1 MLLPNRVEQSASNL
15 FEGNCKDVVLV
26 VEDCQ
31 IMQRTLRR
39 LFESGGMEVR
49 VVSDGVAAVESFQ
62 KQTPSAVLL
71 DMKIPGLPGRE
82 VCHVLKAQN
91 TSVPVVVVSAII
103 EVSEKVLLL
112 ELGADDYITK
122 PFSPKELLA
131 RVRRFLRP
139 AKPTPQ
145 NFTDVVIETVPHER
159 LAFSDVKIDF
169 TSMEAT
175 RSGAPVKLATQE
187 FEILKCFSR
196 SPDKVFS
203 REELLNQV
211 WGCEL
216 SPEPR
221 LVDKFIFRLRQKLEP
236 DPGDPRHF
244 LLLRGAGYK
253 FRCGPLSG

>member
-1 MLLPNRVEQSASNL
+1 MCFSPNRVEQSGSKL
-15 FEGNCKDVVLV
+15 LKGNCKDVVLV
-26 VEDCQ
+26 VEDCK

-49 VVSDGVAAVESFQ
+49 MVSDGVAAVESFQ
-62 KQTPSAVLL
+62 KQPPSAVLL
-71 DMKIPGLPGRE
+71 DLKLPGLPGRE

-91 TSVPVVVVSAII
+91 PSVPVVVVSAII

-139 AKPTPQ
+139 AEPAPQ
-145 NFTDVVIETVPHER
+145 NFTDVVIKTVPHEL
-159 LAFSDVKIDF
+159 LAFSDVNIDF
-169 TSMEAT
+169 TSMETT
-175 RSGAPVKLATQE
+175 RGGAPVKLATQE
-187 FEILKCFSR
+187 FELLKCFSR

-221 LVDKFIFRLRQKLEP
+221 VVDKFIFRLRQKLEP
-236 DPGDPRHF
+236 DPGDPQHF
-244 LLLRGAGYK
+244 MLLRGVGYK
-253 FRCGPLSG
+253 FRCGR

>member
-1 MLLPNRVEQSASNL
+1 MCLFPNRIEPSGSKQL
-15 FEGNCKDVVLV
+15 KGNCKDVVLV
-26 VEDCQ
+26 VEDCK

-62 KQTPSAVLL
+62 KQTPSAVVL
-71 DMKIPGLPGRE
+71 DLKIPELPGRE

-91 TSVPVVVVSAII
+91 SSVPVVVVSAII

-139 AKPTPQ
+139 AEPAPQ
-145 NFTDVVIETVPHER
+145 KFTNVVIKAVPHER
-159 LAFSDVKIDF
+159 LAFSDVNIDF

-175 RSGAPVKLATQE
+175 RGGTPVKLVTQE
-187 FEILKCFSR
+187 FELLKCFSR

-211 WGCEL
+211 WGCEV

-221 LVDKFIFRLRQKLEP
+221 VVDKFVFRLRQKLEP

-244 LLLRGAGYK
+244 LLLRGSGYK
-253 FRCGPLSG
+253 FRCGR